1 MRPASVC
8 RVLSRVGRLTHS
20 ISGTDGSIHPR
31 TLSWHA
37 DRVAASTWEELTA
50 ELDDAD
56 LALLT
61 AYRDGVRALPGVTE
75 RVSKTE
81 VAYLVKRQFTSAYV
95 RNHYLEIAV
104 HLTREAEHPLLRA
117 RFPTTTKVTTHRL
130 TLTRPDQFDGD
141 LLALVDEAREAVGPG
156 TR

>member
-1 MRPASVC
+1 M
-8 RVLSRVGRLTHS
+8 
-20 ISGTDGSIHPR
+20 
-31 TLSWHA
+31 
-37 DRVAASTWEELTA
+37 AASTWEELTA
-50 ELDDAD
+50 DLEEDD

-61 AYRDGVRALPGVTE
+61 AYRDAVLALPDVTE

-81 VAYLVKRQFTSAYV
+81 VAYVVKRQFTSAYI

-130 TLTRPDQFDGD
+130 TLTRPEQIDGD
-141 LLALVDEAREAVGPG
+141 LLALLDEARETVGPG

>member
-1 MRPASVC
+1 M
-8 RVLSRVGRLTHS
+8 
-20 ISGTDGSIHPR
+20 
-31 TLSWHA
+31 
-37 DRVAASTWEELTA
+37 AASTWEELTA
-50 ELDDAD
+50 DLDEDD

-61 AYRDGVRALPGVTE
+61 AYRDAVLALPDVIE

-81 VAYLVKRQFTSAYV
+81 VAYVVKRQFTSAYI

-130 TLTRPDQFDGD
+130 TLTRPDQIDGD
-141 LLALVDEAREAVGPG
+141 LLVLVDEARETVGPG
-156 TR
+156 TRSQ